1 MSCNYLPNKL
11 NILVKKI
18 TWFNKISRNKL
29 ILFLLIS
36 IILLDTFFSKEVLYI
51 GLKFLFLIIF
61 LSFGRD
67 DFLESLSENKNS
79 NVQSSLYCFSMYFT
93 ILMGVLFIVIS

>member
-1 MSCNYLPNKL
+1 MSCDYLPNKL

-18 TWFNKISRNKL
+18 TWFNKISRNRL

-51 GLKFLFLIIF
+51 GLKFLFLTIF

-67 DFLESLSENKNS
+67 DFLESLSEHKSS
-79 NVQSSLYCFSMYFT
+79 NIQSSLYCFSMYFA
-93 ILMGVLFIVIS
+93 ILIGILFVIT